1 MKKVICLLMILA
13 LAVSLAACS
22 AVNTAQTTTENVPK
36 TTAPSDETNT
46 DGGNGKTLVVYFSA
60 TGTTKSVAELIAN
73 TSGGDLYEIVPKTP
87 YTSDDLNYRD
97 DNSRVSREHDDPSLR
112 TVELANATVPNWK
125 EYDTVYIGYPIWW
138 GEASWVVSSFAAA
151 NDFTG
156 KTVIPFCTSASS
168 GIGNS
173 AANLAKTAGTGDWK
187 EGKRFGSSADAQ
199 DIEDWLAELN

>member
-1 MKKVICLLMILA
+1 MKKAICLLMILA
-13 LAVSLAACS
+13 LAVSLVACS
-22 AVNTAQTTTENVPK
+22 TVNTERTTTANEPK
-36 TTAPSDETNT
+36 TTAPSGKTNT
-46 DGGNGKTLVVYFSA
+46 DGGNEKTLVVYFSA
-60 TGTTKSVAELIAN
+60 TGTTKKIAELIAN
-73 TSGGDLYEIVPKTP
+73 ASGGDLYKIVPKTP
-87 YTSDDLNYRD
+87 YTSDDLDYRD

-168 GIGNS
+168 GIGSS
-173 AANLAKTAGTGDWK
+173 ASNLAKTAGKGDWK
-187 EGKRFGSSADAQ
+187 EGKRFGASADAQ
-199 DIEDWLAELN
+199 NIENWLAELK